1 MSFLDHVIK
10 CPLVSPALEPQEVDG
25 VSASIIS
32 LLLRTQTEAILKV
45 EKKEAENGHSIHRVR
60 VQI

>member
-1 MSFLDHVIK
+1 M
-10 CPLVSPALEPQEVDG
+10 SPALEPQEVDG